1 MEKIVDKELEG
12 KLTKNIKFLDLSNEA
27 FTKKLFCE
35 VDSINEKLSEDKF
48 FLDKLS
54 ESLQK
59 KLSSYKDKS
68 QDIKTSADV
77 LKLIKKGH
85 KSNNIYKIHENF
97 VNLETESEAYTAKA
111 TMLNAIIDLNSNQ
124 DNIIQN
130 NHNFLIENLSN
141 IKKNAGL
148 IYEQMA
154 KYDKITS
161 NEVFKEILNL
171 NKKLDDILYSY
182 SVLISVY
189 KNVLST
195 KSRDYILS
203 EIYDSIKE
211 VKMHYLYLSKKY
223 FQSNTLTSN

>member
-59 KLSSYKDKS
+59 KLSPFKDVS

-85 KSNNIYKIHENF
+85 KSNKIYKIHENF

-111 TMLNAIIDLNSNQ
+111 DMLNAIIDLNSNQ

-130 NHNFLIENLSN
+130 NYNFLIENLSN

-154 KYDKITS
+154 KYDEITS

>member
-59 KLSSYKDKS
+59 KLSP

-85 KSNNIYKIHENF
+85 KGNKIFKIHENF
-97 VNLETESEAYTAKA
+97 VNLETESEVYTAKA
-111 TMLNAIIDLNSNQ
+111 AMLNAIIDLNSNQ

-130 NHNFLIENLSN
+130 NYNFLIENLSN

-154 KYDKITS
+154 KYDEITS

-211 VKMHYLYLSKKY
+211 VKTHYLYLSKKY